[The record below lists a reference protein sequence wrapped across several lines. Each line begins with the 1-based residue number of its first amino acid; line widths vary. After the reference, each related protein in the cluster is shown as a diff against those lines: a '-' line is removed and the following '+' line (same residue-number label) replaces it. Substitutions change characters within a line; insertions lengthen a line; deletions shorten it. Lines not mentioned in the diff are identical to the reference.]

1 MFSLASAFQTIAMDN
16 DMMNFILVSLLLALG
31 GLVLVFFS
39 VCIIFMMME
48 TKWYRW
54 FDPHTIKKYV
64 REVSREFDFRLA
76 ALIFIILFFV
86 CQFVVIVSNQEAE
99 DRAKKTSNHAADIE
113 CSCNCSSCYEVRA
126 ALGILKSENLELL
139 QISDDKTNS
148 LGTIIFRVSKRNP

>member
-1 MFSLASAFQTIAMDN
+1 M
-16 DMMNFILVSLLLALG
+16 
-31 GLVLVFFS
+31 VFFS
-39 VCIIFMMME
+39 VCIIFMMIE

-54 FDPHTIKKYV
+54 FDLHTIKKYV

-86 CQFVVIVSNQEAE
+86 CQLIVIVLNREAE
-99 DRAKKTSNHAADIE
+99 DKAKKTSGHAADIE

-126 ALGILKSENLELL
+126 ALGVLKTENLELL
-139 QISDDKTNS
+139 RILDDKTNS

>member
-1 MFSLASAFQTIAMDN
+1 MLFLASASQIIVMAN
-16 DMMNFILVSLLLALG
+16 GMMNSILISFFLALG

-48 TKWYRW
+48 IKWYRW

-99 DRAKKTSNHAADIE
+99 DKAKKTSSHDADIE

-126 ALGILKSENLELL
+126 ALGVLKSENLELL
-139 QISDDKTNS
+139 QILDGKTNS